1 MDNSSSSASQSQPAY
16 KPGTVKS
23 IKLINFMCH
32 ESFELTFGSRV
43 NFIIGPN
50 GSGKSALL
58 TALVVA
64 LGGRASTTSRAK
76 KISDFIMN
84 GKNQAKICVVIHNY
98 EKIMDKDGAFKPDD
112 YGKSITIEKIISR
125 DDATR
130 LALKNDKDKK
140 VSERKQE
147 LDEMVDHF
155 GILINNPICILNQE
169 VSKTFLH
176 SKKPED
182 KFDLFLK
189 ATNLEQIEQDYKA
202 AQSSHKEWGDSN
214 SRKSVA
220 FRLLDAEYNA
230 CKEKVGFIENRAKLN
245 DTREDLNGEYIWAI
259 TRDNEELSKSI
270 DEKVQKISKE
280 IDVTQKTI
288 DRRSEKIKNHEEDI
302 EVMKSKLRAINE
314 QFEETRK
321 KLRDIRSKE
330 LQAKKKEVDS
340 KERINV
346 YEKRISEYF
355 DDKSSLEKSILEL
368 KKQFRDQNALD
379 QDNEQRKLDIE
390 RLERELKNDSAKE
403 KTIRLSTEQLSTSMT
418 STRSDL
424 TTANMRLNELKTKIL
439 QNRGLLN
446 RLKNGQ
452 ENAIRKY
459 GDFVVSIR
467 QEIDSAFVQGK
478 FRKKPIGPLGYHLK
492 LKSQDIAPSL
502 DLCLGRNA
510 HAFTCDNHQDMSTLT
525 QIFKKLSSTHSRD
538 FRQPMIITRPFRQR
552 HDTSRHK
559 AQHNTYRTFLDY
571 LDIEDDAVHNVLV
584 DRCSLDA
591 VLFIPD
597 YNDAQRTMIQKPE
610 LIPRNTIRAYTKD
623 CCVMYP
629 NTENSGYKSF
639 ANDPSRFC
647 LFAENNIGQI
657 KSVELDIGRNEI
669 EIRDAERVA
678 ASIQDSLNAQR
689 VEYNSNNDETKRL
702 IAEMRQKEKDLIEL
716 KTTISKEPQ
725 ELSALEAD
733 LEVVTHQIGIE
744 NVTLDDLRKK
754 HKDIEKEIADIIREG
769 DSCGELQRSYE
780 RDRESILKMIDET
793 KNSITQA
800 KIDVGKN
807 KIIIDNRKK
816 DRAQEIVKLDEAL
829 EKLARSCQNISSKWP
844 RPKDIRTTDIV
855 KEELRKIDAQLRAE
869 EEEMRDP
876 QELIASLNK
885 RMEEIKELV
894 GFKES
899 NLNNFDSSSKTLK
912 EREEGFLILRDST
925 IGSVSTT
932 FSAIMRSMKMNG
944 ELQIHLDDVHFRGE
958 IVKKARTL
966 EMQID
971 TNYTPTQRANL
982 VMNDNNNNT
991 GGHSS
996 RRLSHSQPNVAS
1008 IAPPRAKR
1016 ARKEVNREND
1026 PVNEKENGAK
1036 MTDARS
1042 LSGGER
1048 SFSTVAFVLALWHH
1062 CSSPFKLM
1070 DEIDVFMDMVTR
1082 RVSYNA
1088 LIRFAQCTE
1097 DPGQF
1102 IFFSPLE
1109 LPKIDDSG
1117 TSVRVFEMP
1126 CIVRKRPHS
1135 QMQANT

>member
-1 MDNSSSSASQSQPAY
+1 MDNSSSLASQSQPPY
-16 KPGTVKS
+16 KAGTVKS

-43 NFIIGPN
+43 NFVIGPN

-84 GKNQAKICVVIHNY
+84 GKHQAKISVVIHNY
-98 EKIMDKDGAFKPDD
+98 EKVMEKGSAFKPDE
-112 YGKSITIEKIISR
+112 YGKSITIEKIISK

-130 LALKNDKDKK
+130 LALKNDRDKK

-169 VSKTFLH
+169 ISKTFLH

-214 SRKSVA
+214 SRKTVA
-220 FRLLDAEYNA
+220 FRLLDAEYNG

-245 DTREDLNGEYIWAI
+245 DTREDLNIEHIWAI
-259 TRDNEELSKSI
+259 VRDNEELSKVL
-270 DEKVQKISKE
+270 DQKVQKISRE
-280 IDVTQKTI
+280 IDTTQKSI

-321 KLRDIRSKE
+321 KLQDIRGKE
-330 LQAKKKEVDS
+330 IRAKTSGVDS
-340 KERINV
+340 KAKIKA
-346 YEKRISEYF
+346 YELKISKYT
-355 DDKSSLEKSILEL
+355 DDKSSLEKSILDL

-390 RLERELKNDSAKE
+390 RLENELRNDSAKE

-424 TTANMRLNELKTKIL
+424 TTANMRLNELKTKVL

-459 GDFVVSIR
+459 GDFVVTIR
-467 QEIDSAFVQGK
+467 QEIDSAFAQGR

-502 DLCLGRNA
+502 ELCLGRNA
-510 HAFTCDNHQDMSTLT
+510 HAFTCDNHQDMSTLMT
-525 QIFKKLSSTHSRD
+525 IFKKLSVNRE
-538 FRQPMIITRPFRQR
+538 FRQPMVITRPFRQR
-552 HDTSRHK
+552 HDTSRHR
-559 AQHNTYRTFLDY
+559 AQHDTYRSFLDY
-571 LDIEDDAVHNVLV
+571 LDIENDAVHNVLV
-584 DRCSLDA
+584 DRCSVEA

-597 YNDAQRTMIQKPE
+597 YNEAQQTMIQRPE
-610 LIPRNTIRAYTKD
+610 LIPKNAIRAYTKD

-639 ANDPSRFC
+639 ANDPGRFC

-657 KSVELDIGRNEI
+657 RSVELAI
-669 EIRDAERVA
+669 ERTESELRDAERVA

-689 VEYNSNNDETKRL
+689 TEYNSNTDETKRL
-702 IAEMRQKEKDLIEL
+702 IAEMRQKEKDLLEL
-716 KTTISKEPQ
+716 RTTISKEPR

-733 LEVVTHQIGIE
+733 LEAVTHQIGIE
-744 NVTLDDLRKK
+744 KIHLEDLKKK
-754 HKDIEKEIADIIREG
+754 HEDIEKEIADITKEG
-769 DSCGELQRSYE
+769 DSCGELQKSYE
-780 RDRESILKMIDET
+780 RDRESILQMIDET
-793 KNSITQA
+793 KTSITQA
-800 KIDVGKN
+800 KIEIGKN
-807 KIIIDNRKK
+807 KIIIENRMK
-816 DRAQEIVKLDEAL
+816 DKVLEIKKLDEAL
-829 EKLARSCQNISSKWP
+829 ETLARSRQNITNDC
-844 RPKDIRTTDIV
+844 PKPKEIRNTDII
-855 KEELRKIDAQLRAE
+855 KDDLRKIDAQLRAE
-869 EEEMRDP
+869 LEEMRDP
-876 QELIASLNK
+876 QELMDSLRK
-885 RMEEIKELV
+885 RMQDIEELV
-894 GFKES
+894 GLKET
-899 NLNNFDSSSKTLK
+899 NLLNFDSSSKTLK
-912 EREEGFLILRDST
+912 EREEGFLLLRDNT
-925 IGSVSTT
+925 ICSVSTT

-991 GGHSS
+991 GGDSS

-1008 IAPPRAKR
+1008 IGPPRAKR
-1016 ARKEVNREND
+1016 ARKEVNRESD
-1026 PVNEKENGAK
+1026 PANEKENGAK

-1135 QMQANT
+1135 QLQADN